1 MGNLQDQLYSLRSDY
16 SGEPLDAQTVAP
28 DPFIQF
34 EKWMAAAIQSKLP
47 DANAFS
53 LASVHDGKPSL
64 RVVLLRGIEEGAF
77 VFYTNYNS
85 RKGQELIKHP
95 HAAMCFFWP
104 ELMRQIRIEGRV
116 ERVAETVSDAYF
128 ASRPRES
135 QLGAWASPQ
144 SETMSS
150 RDELDSILKEVTE
163 KYEGQAIPRPPHW
176 GGFSI
181 APESFEFWQGR
192 NSRLHDRIRYVKS
205 QNDWQI
211 SRLAP

>member
-1 MGNLQDQLYSLRSDY
+1 MTNLQDQLFSLRSDY
-16 SGEPLDAQTVAP
+16 SGEPLDVQTVAT
-28 DPFIQF
+28 DPFVQF

-53 LASVHDGKPSL
+53 IATVSNGQPSL
-64 RVVLLRGIEEGAF
+64 RVVLLRGIEDGAF
-77 VFYTNYNS
+77 TFYTNYNS
-85 RKGQELIKHP
+85 RKGQELSSNN

-104 ELMRQIRIEGRV
+104 ELMRQIRIECRV
-116 ERVAETVSDAYF
+116 ERVSNRVSDAYF

-144 SETMSS
+144 SEELPS
-150 RDELDSILKEVTE
+150 RDALESMLLELTA

-176 GGFSI
+176 GGFKLI
-181 APESFEFWQGR
+181 PNRIEFWQGR
-192 NSRLHDRIRYVKS
+192 NSRLHDRILYTKVQDAWR
-205 QNDWQI
+205 I